1 MNMNI
6 NGLIYSTLS
15 LGGMGLI
22 FGAGLAYASQKFAVE
37 IDPKAVAVREV
48 LPGANCGGC
57 GYPGCDGFANAVAKG
72 EAKVNGCPVGGTET
86 AEKIA
91 EIMGLVVEDS
101 TKMVAH
107 VICNGT
113 CDNAKEKYEYI
124 GIQDCKAANIVNGG
138 SKSCSFGCLGLGTC
152 VDVCPFD
159 AIFINDKGIAEVI
172 DDKCT
177 ACGNCIEACPKNV
190 ITLVPYGQEVIVDCN
205 SKDKGKKV
213 KVSCDVGCI
222 SCKICEKNCPF
233 DAIHVVDNLAVIDYT
248 KCKECMICVEKCPTG
263 AIAGNIDNRKKAEI
277 DEETCIGC
285 TLCTKVCPVDAIEG
299 EVKKPHKVDVE
310 KCIGCGAC
318 VEKCPKDA
326 IKLK

>member
-6 NGLIYSTLS
+6 NGLLLSTLS

-72 EAKVNGCPVGGTET
+72 EAPVNGCPVGGAET
-86 AEKIA
+86 AEKVA
-91 EIMGLVVEDS
+91 AIMGLVVEDS
-101 TKMVAH
+101 TKMIAH

-138 SKSCSFGCLGLGTC
+138 SKSCSYGCLGLGTC

-159 AIFINDKGIAEVI
+159 AIFITKDGIAEVI

-205 SKDKGKKV
+205 SKDTGKNV
-213 KVSCDVGCI
+213 KASCDVGCI
-222 SCKICEKNCPF
+222 GCKICEKNCPF

-248 KCKECMICVEKCPTG
+248 KCTECMICVEKCPTG
-263 AIAGNIDNRKKAEI
+263 AIAGNLENRKKAEI

-285 TLCTKVCPVDAIEG
+285 TLCTKVCPVDAIDG
-299 EVKKPHKVDVE
+299 ELKKPHKVDLD
-310 KCIGCGAC
+310 KCVGCGAC